1 MDKTVIERGNEVAI
15 MSDLRPRLAIAVLL
29 SLLWLIV
36 DPFLSFVVVVVVVCP
51 SGVMIRC
58 LRSVVEE
65 AAIGE

>member
-1 MDKTVIERGNEVAI
+1 

-36 DPFLSFVVVVVVVCP
+36 DPFLSFVVVVVVCP

-58 LRSVVEE
+58 LRSVVVEE
-65 AAIGE
+65 AAIGELEDE

>member
-1 MDKTVIERGNEVAI
+1 

-36 DPFLSFVVVVVVVCP
+36 DPFLLFVVVVVVVVCP

-58 LRSVVEE
+58 LRFVVEV
-65 AAIGE
+65 AAIG

>member
-1 MDKTVIERGNEVAI
+1 
-15 MSDLRPRLAIAVLL
+15 LAIAVLL

-36 DPFLSFVVVVVVVCP
+36 DPFLLFVVAVCP

-58 LRSVVEE
+58 LRSVVEV

>member
-36 DPFLSFVVVVVVVCP
+36 DPFLLFVVVVVVVVCP

-58 LRSVVEE
+58 LRFVVEV
-65 AAIGE
+65 AAIG